1 MKHIPV
7 VLMLLT
13 GIASSAAAQNQVT
26 QSSPLPS
33 AQPTTS
39 GVAPSGSNHSVTL
52 QEPSGPV
59 TVTWGQPR
67 TLPNAADYQ
76 VKIAD
81 LDRNGDGVLTRAEV
95 PPDHALS
102 SEFKLV
108 DRNRDGKITATEL
121 QNWR

>member
-26 QSSPLPS
+26 QSSPQPS

-39 GVAPSGSNHSVTL
+39 AIAPSGSNHSVTL